1 MFARRVIEHLRKDAD
16 HLSAEFIQTIKG
28 SENCGELLRRVPAAE
43 QRQSTRDIYRHLT
56 DWLQGE
62 PKKKEKYYVALGMRR
77 AEQGV
82 PFHELLSVIF
92 AAREYFWDYVE
103 RETLLDA
110 PVDFWGGVK
119 LMRSLN
125 ACFDNALYYTSVGYQ
140 EISTQHYEHAVT
152 PAEK

>member
-1 MFARRVIEHLRKDAD
+1 
-16 HLSAEFIQTIKG
+16 
-28 SENCGELLRRVPAAE
+28 
-43 QRQSTRDIYRHLT
+43 LT

-62 PKKKEKYYVALGMRR
+62 PAKKEEYYIALGMRR

-125 ACFDNALYYTSVGYQ
+125 TCFDNALYHTSVGYH
-140 EISTQHYEHAVT
+140 EVSKQHYEHAVT
-152 PAEK
+152 PAEN